1 MFVFFFFSPIFHLH
15 VMLMKLVDRR
25 WSPPLLSPTP
35 RFASIVVMS
44 STARKAFTDEQVDVL
59 SEATGRLVVVDIPTI
74 EKYGGGSARC
84 MIAEIFT

>member
-1 MFVFFFFSPIFHLH
+1 MT
-15 VMLMKLVDRR
+15 LVDRDGHL
-25 WSPPLLSPTP
+25 PLLSPVHPPTP